1 MIKRLLP
8 YMREYRRPA
17 ILSPVFMVL
26 EVVTD
31 IMVPYLMADIVDIGI
46 RNGDTDLVIQRGI
59 LMIVL
64 ALSGMFFGGVSSF
77 AGTRAGQG
85 FAANVRYDLYSR
97 IQTFSFRHLDSFG
110 IPTFVTRLTNDTN
123 MLGMVATM
131 TLRMAVRAPM
141 LFLLALFMSIRI
153 NAQLAVIFAVAIPVL
168 AAIILLILRKARPLF
183 QLMQTKVDNVN
194 ETIRENLTAI
204 RVVKSFNRQEFEMG
218 RFEKRNTDLRDT
230 ALKAIMLVITLF
242 PVMNLIVY
250 GTIIAALWFG
260 GNQVMAGNM
269 ETGQLISF
277 VTYITQILM
286 ALMMLSF
293 YIMQLTR
300 ASASAERIV
309 EVLDTNADIVSPEGA
324 LTEVPDGSVEYRD
337 VSFRYPEADGDSLVG
352 IDFKLKSGDIL
363 GVIGSTGSSKST
375 LVQLLPR
382 LYDVTGG
389 EVLVGGHDV
398 RNYDLEIL
406 RDEVAFVL
414 QQNTL
419 FTGTIR
425 SNMQWGGPEASDE
438 TIIEALKHA
447 QAWEFISRYEDG
459 LDHPVEQGGSN
470 FSGGQRQR
478 LTIARAL
485 LKKPKIII
493 LDDSTSAVDMETDR
507 RIRHSFKNELPDV
520 TTIIIAQRVASIEHA
535 DAIMVMHEGRI
546 ETIGTHDELLKTS
559 VIYREIYESQQKGV
573 LAG

>member
-1 MIKRLLP
+1 MLKRLIP
-8 YMREYRRPA
+8 YMREYRWPA
-17 ILSPVFMVL
+17 IVSPLFMAL
-26 EVVTD
+26 EAVTD

-46 RNGDTDLVIQRGI
+46 NQGDTDLVISRGI
-59 LMIVL
+59 LMLIL

-77 AGTRAGQG
+77 AGSFAGQG
-85 FAANVRYDLYSR
+85 FAANIRNDLYKKVQS
-97 IQTFSFRHLDSFG
+97 FSFRHLDSFG
-110 IPTFVTRLTNDTN
+110 VPTLITRLTNDTS

-141 LFLLALFMSIRI
+141 LLILALFMSIRI
-153 NAQLAVIFAVAIPVL
+153 NAQLTLLFAIAIPVL
-168 AAIILLILRKARPLF
+168 VILVALLMRKAGPLF
-183 QLMQTKVDNVN
+183 KLMQSKVDNVN

-204 RVVKSFNRQEFEMG
+204 RVVKSFNRQEFEKS
-218 RFEKRNTDLRDT
+218 RFAVRNDELKDT
-230 ALKAIMLVITLF
+230 AIKAIMLVISLF
-242 PVMNLIVY
+242 PAMNLIVY
-250 GTIIAALWFG
+250 ATIIAALWFG
-260 GNQVMAGNM
+260 GNQIMGGNM

-286 ALMMLSF
+286 ALMMMSF
-293 YIMQLTR
+293 YMMQLTR
-300 ASASAERIV
+300 GSASAQRVI
-309 EVLDTNADIVSPEGA
+309 EVLDTDPDITSPEDG
-324 LTEVPDGSVEYRD
+324 LMTVPDGSVVFRE
-337 VSFRYPEADGDSLVG
+337 VNFRYPSADGDSLVD
-352 IDFKLKSGDIL
+352 INFSLKSGTIL
-363 GVIGSTGSSKST
+363 GIIGSTGSSKTT

-382 LYDVTGG
+382 LYDVTNG
-389 EVLVGGHDV
+389 EIMVGGNNV
-398 RNYDLEIL
+398 RDYNLEVL

-425 SNMQWGGPEASDE
+425 DNMQWGKPDASDE
-438 TIIEALKHA
+438 EIITALKHSE
-447 QAWEFISRYEDG
+447 AWEFVSKYADG

-485 LKKPKIII
+485 LKDPKIII

-507 RIRHSFKNELPDV
+507 RIRATFKHELPDV
-520 TTIIIAQRVASIEHA
+520 TSIIIAQRVASIEHA
-535 DAIMVMHEGRI
+535 DVIMVMHEGKI
-546 ETIGTHDELLKTS
+546 ETMGTHEELLDAS

>member
-1 MIKRLLP
+1 MIKRFLP

-31 IMVPYLMADIVDIGI
+31 ILVPYLMADIVDIGI

-131 TLRMAVRAPM
+131 TLRMAVRSPM

-168 AAIILLILRKARPLF
+168 AAVILLILRKARPLF

-204 RVVKSFNRQEFEMG
+204 RVVKSFNRQEFEMS
-218 RFEKRNTDLRDT
+218 RFEERNADLRDT